1 MKQLVLLLVAIG
13 PMIALPAV
21 AQTPGAAERARV
33 AGTVEKLD
41 GDRLTDNVADGPTQ
55 TVMLS
60 ADATIYGVEKRR
72 LNDIKPG
79 DFVASAACAAPTAEF
94 MPLSCASSRSRC
106 EGSVRVSGPGT

>member
-13 PMIALPAV
+13 PLIALPAV

-33 AGTVEKLD
+33 ARTVESW
-41 GDRLTDNVADGPTQ
+41 TATDGPTQ
-55 TVMLS
+55 TVTLS

-79 DFVASAACAAPTAEF
+79 DFVASAACVAPTAEF

>member
-1 MKQLVLLLVAIG
+1 VKKLALLLIAIG
-13 PMIALPAV
+13 LMIALPAV

-41 GDRLTDNVADGPTQ
+41 GDRLTVNVADGRTQ

-72 LNDIKPG
+72 LSDIKPG
-79 DFVASAACAAPTAEF
+79 DFVASGACAAPTVKF
-94 MPLSCASSRSRC
+94 TRLSCACFQNRC
-106 EGSVRVSGPGT
+106 GGSAKVNVPGT